1 MNEIIFFG
9 AFIVIILFILFLD
22 LGIFDRH
29 SHVVSFREAFIWTSI
44 WISLAIGFFIF
55 IRFNGELLH
64 GINSLE
70 HLRNLIILYDH
81 PVKIDGLSFSEAIDK
96 YNANL
101 SLEYITGYLIE
112 YTLSIDNVFVILMI
126 FYSFNVHEM
135 HYKRVLFWG
144 ILGAIV
150 FRFIFI
156 FLSSSLIQHF
166 SWTFYFFGA
175 ILIYSGVKMFIER
188 NKKEKINTQNHP
200 VVKFVSKYMKVFPRY
215 VGENFF
221 VRKDKILY
229 VTPLFVVLMMVEF
242 SDIIFAIDSVPAIF
256 SVTKDPYIVFFSNV
270 FAILGLRSLF
280 FFVVHIIK
288 FFRFLKIGI
297 SLLLIFIGI
306 KLIFHDWLKEVG
318 FTTTHSLY
326 IVLGVLI
333 GSIVVSIIFPEKKE
347 KVK

>member
-9 AFIVIILFILFLD
+9 SFLFIVLFILFID
-22 LGIFDRH
+22 LGIFDKH
-29 SHVVSFREAFIWTSI
+29 SHVVGFREAFIWTSI
-44 WISLAIGFFIF
+44 WISLAIGFFFF
-55 IRFNGELLH
+55 IRFKGELLH
-64 GINSLE
+64 GIDSLE
-70 HLRNLIILYDH
+70 KLKELIVLYGHPINLEN
-81 PVKIDGLSFSEAIDK
+81 LSFKEAINA
-96 YNANL
+96 YNSNL
-101 SLEYITGYLIE
+101 ALEYITGYLIE

-150 FRFIFI
+150 FRFVFI

-166 SWTFYFFGA
+166 SWTFYLFGA
-175 ILIYSGVKMFIER
+175 ILIYSGVKMFLER

-200 VVKFVSKYMKVFPRY
+200 VVKFISKYMKVYPRF

-221 VRKDKILY
+221 VRKDKVLY
-229 VTPLFVVLMMVEF
+229 VTPLFIVLMMVEF
-242 SDIIFAIDSVPAIF
+242 SDVIFAIDSVPAIF

-280 FFVVHIIK
+280 FFVAHIIK

-297 SLLLIFIGI
+297 SILLTFIGF
-306 KLIFHDWLKEVG
+306 KLIFHDWLKEIG

-326 IVLGVLI
+326 MILFVLV
-333 GSIVVSIIFPEKKE
+333 GSILASIIIPERKE
-347 KVK
+347 KES

>member
-1 MNEIIFFG
+1 MSEIIFFS
-9 AFIVIILFILFLD
+9 AFIIIILFILFLD

-29 SHVVSFREAFIWTSI
+29 SHVVKFCEALIWTSI
-44 WISLAIGFFIF
+44 WISLAISFFIF
-55 IRFNGELLH
+55 IRFYGNLLH
-64 GINSLE
+64 GIDSFEELK
-70 HLRNLIILYDH
+70 NLIALYGH
-81 PVKIDGLSFSEAIDK
+81 PLNIDGLSLNEAINQ
-96 YNANL
+96 YNSNL
-101 SLEYITGYLIE
+101 ALEYITGYLIE

-156 FLSSSLIQHF
+156 FLSSSMIQHF
-166 SWTFYFFGA
+166 SWTFYLFGA
-175 ILIYSGVKMFIER
+175 ILIYSGSKMFIER

-200 VVKFVSKYMKVFPRY
+200 VVKFVSKYMKVYPRY

-221 VRKDKILY
+221 IRKDKVLY

-256 SVTKDPYIVFFSNV
+256 SVTKDPYIVFFSNI

-280 FFVVHIIK
+280 FFIVDVIK
-288 FFRFLKIGI
+288 IFRFLKIGI
-297 SLLLIFIGI
+297 SFLLIFIGF
-306 KLIFHDWLKEVG
+306 KLILHDWLKDLG
-318 FTTTHSLY
+318 FTTTYSLY

-333 GSIVVSIIFPEKKE
+333 GSILVSLIIPEKKE